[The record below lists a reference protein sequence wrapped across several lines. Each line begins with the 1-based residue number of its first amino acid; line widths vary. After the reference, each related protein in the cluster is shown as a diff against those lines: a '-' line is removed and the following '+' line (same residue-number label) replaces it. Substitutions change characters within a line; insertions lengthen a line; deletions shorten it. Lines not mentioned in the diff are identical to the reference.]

1 MMPIIACGS
10 APAHLLLRTF
20 PAFCTL
26 EFGNLKYGARSGT
39 GTKKPGRI
47 APGFGND
54 AADFRNLHRRE
65 EEYRSVNIFVYFPQ
79 ADIRV
84 HMAVDIL
91 FRKHVEVA
99 AKAIAIAFLVLATL
113 PGIIV
118 WLLH

>member
-91 FRKHVEVA
+91 FRKHEMHAVAGGFVIESPLEPGTVEG
-99 AKAIAIAFLVLATL
+99 KLI
-113 PGIIV
+113 
-118 WLLH
+118 